1 MTGIVLIE
9 WKSYFIGKCAHV
21 FKDAQAGLP
30 LGVLIFKRDTRL
42 FPRAR
47 IYNKVCGCLERN
59 GIYWLD
65 IKHPNLQTYARLG
78 WHTAHVCP
86 CIYGLFCTN
95 YRVVIA
101 GVVATFYPP
110 NFVQGY
116 CKHRIN
122 NLIQYALG
130 NNKHLLCQLPRS
142 GWSVGRAGLGAKAT
156 YPA

>member
-1 MTGIVLIE
+1 MAAIVLVG

-21 FKDAQAGLP
+21 FKDAQAGLS
-30 LGVLIFKRDTRL
+30 LGASMFKGYTRV

-101 GVVATFYPP
+101 GVVATFTHLTLFKV
-110 NFVQGY
+110 N
-116 CKHRIN
+116 CRHRIN
-122 NLIQYALG
+122 NLYNRRWGIRNSHYSNYRVAV
-130 NNKHLLCQLPRS
+130 
-142 GWSVGRAGLGAKAT
+142 VGETRD
-156 YPA
+156 